1 MKDKIM
7 KWFKLGLWTEDM
19 VRNAVTKNVLTEEE
33 ANEILNGGNE

>member
-19 VRNAVTKNVLTEEE
+19 VKNAVSKNVLTEEE